1 LALGLLWTLLI
12 GCTRTAPQEPQII
25 VLWHTFHGMEAE
37 ALQILTDHFNRDYR
51 GEIILITEYQ
61 RNILSKLADAPI
73 TARPDLIMVWPE
85 EVPAYMEAGLT
96 VPWSAWPETLRAE
109 QADLLP
115 MGAALYTVHGEIQ
128 ALPLGLATYVLYYN
142 VDWLSDLGFTA
153 SRATWTDLQGA
164 VCAATATEGGQL
176 GLGLPADPAI
186 LLALLTSADAQITDA
201 DGLYQFADVNGL
213 AQADALNNILGGL
226 CAYVY
231 DDAGAGVTRL
241 SNSSLAMIMESS
253 LEWTEVEQAVLEGR
267 NFSLALSAA
276 PGATGPGRT
285 LWYGP
290 GLMLIAPEGARR
302 EAAAEVL
309 TWFFTEEAQSVWNA
323 ATEYLPA
330 RRTLLEANLNA
341 APDEL
346 RLEAQLWRLAL
357 NAADTGAWVAWPRY
371 TNKMAC
377 RASLL
382 RALLALGNQ
391 AMPGAY
397 IETAATACNTGV
409 P

>member
-1 LALGLLWTLLI
+1 MLWTLLI

-213 AQADALNNILGGL
+213 AQADALN
-226 CAYVY
+226 
-231 DDAGAGVTRL
+231 
-241 SNSSLAMIMESS
+241 
-253 LEWTEVEQAVLEGR
+253 
-267 NFSLALSAA
+267 
-276 PGATGPGRT
+276 
-285 LWYGP
+285 
-290 GLMLIAPEGARR
+290 
-302 EAAAEVL
+302 
-309 TWFFTEEAQSVWNA
+309 
-323 ATEYLPA
+323 
-330 RRTLLEANLNA
+330 
-341 APDEL
+341 
-346 RLEAQLWRLAL
+346 
-357 NAADTGAWVAWPRY
+357 
-371 TNKMAC
+371 
-377 RASLL
+377 
-382 RALLALGNQ
+382 
-391 AMPGAY
+391 
-397 IETAATACNTGV
+397 
-409 P
+409 